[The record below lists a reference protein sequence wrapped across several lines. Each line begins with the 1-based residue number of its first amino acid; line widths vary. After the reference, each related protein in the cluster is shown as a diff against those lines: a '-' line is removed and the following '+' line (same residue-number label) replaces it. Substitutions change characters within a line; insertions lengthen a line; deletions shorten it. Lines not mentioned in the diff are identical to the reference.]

1 MMPVPLALT
10 EINGLLKSRDKDEL
24 QKRLLENIVCT
35 ESININGKFSCLL
48 ILFNGSQIATKSKAA
63 TQPSLLI
70 DGQGLVVSFRITN
83 CKVFGELADHFIK
96 SMLWHGN
103 KFERIDL
110 VFDRFRDHSIKRKYK
125 KSMYQESKSN
135 KKRHFRS
142 GNSGI
147 SELSNYFLPVP

>member
-1 MMPVPLALT
+1 MRGRERQVP
-10 EINGLLKSRDKDEL
+10 
-24 QKRLLENIVCT
+24 NIVCT
-35 ESININGKFSCLL
+35 ESVNLNGKFSC
-48 ILFNGSQIATKSKAA
+48 
-63 TQPSLLI
+63 LLI
-70 DGQGLVVSFRITN
+70 DGQGLVVSIDKTN